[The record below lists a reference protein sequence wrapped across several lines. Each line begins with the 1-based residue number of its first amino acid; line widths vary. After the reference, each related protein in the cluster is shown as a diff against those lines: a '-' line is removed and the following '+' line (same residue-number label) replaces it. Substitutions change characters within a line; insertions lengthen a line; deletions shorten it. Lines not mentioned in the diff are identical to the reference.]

1 MTKFPDIRLE
11 ASWYYAEVEE
21 LIGMGSGG
29 GSQFQISNDKLQIE
43 KLEVTSDEL
52 RKSEIT
58 KLNELNEHI
67 SNDPVMSKLKKSF
80 DKTSKEKSEKVEKQI
95 RELSEKKNSENAVSE
110 NKQVQTLERN
120 REIDKNKE
128 DRAKRNIFESVHL
141 SKEEKQKRR
150 IEDLSFT
157 TILSRNDSENK
168 DMTNIPFEYKLSQNY
183 PNPFNP
189 GTTIN
194 FSIPKQGNVTLKV
207 YDVTGKEVI
216 ILINEQRSAGNYT
229 VSFDGANLPSGTY
242 FYRLESG
249 EFKEVKRMILV
260 K

>member
-95 RELSEKKNSENAVSE
+95 RELSGKKNSENTESE
-110 NKQVQTLERN
+110 NKQLQILERN
-120 REIDKNKE
+120 REINRYKE
-128 DRAKRNIFESVHL
+128 DRAKRNAFES
-141 SKEEKQKRR
+141 SIMNKEARQKRR

-157 TILSRNDSENK
+157 TMLLRND
-168 DMTNIPFEYKLSQNY
+168 
-183 PNPFNP
+183 
-189 GTTIN
+189 
-194 FSIPKQGNVTLKV
+194 
-207 YDVTGKEVI
+207 
-216 ILINEQRSAGNYT
+216 
-229 VSFDGANLPSGTY
+229 
-242 FYRLESG
+242 
-249 EFKEVKRMILV
+249 FK
-260 K
+260 